1 MGHIFSRFS
10 PGRRIASCILVVL
23 CVLSMLSA
31 KADAIVLCI
40 NSQGST
46 AIEVFEG
53 HHAGCDES
61 TNLLSESAPVRQ
73 TTLQSNRCCTDMPL
87 IGICNEVP
95 VVHQPANVDAAMACG
110 SRPVPW
116 FALLPAR
123 LSGTIFRVPGPPP
136 AFEPLKTIIMV
147 V

>member
-1 MGHIFSRFS
+1 MGHIFSRFP
-10 PGRRIASCILVVL
+10 PGRRIASCILVIL
-23 CVLSMLSA
+23 SVLSMLSA

-46 AIEVFEG
+46 EIEVLEG
-53 HHAGCDES
+53 HHAGCEVS
-61 TNLLSESAPVRQ
+61 TNLLSENAPLQQ
-73 TTLQSNRCCTDMPL
+73 TTLQSDRCCTDMPL

-95 VVHQPANVDAAMACG
+95 VVPQAANADIASACD
-110 SRPVPW
+110 SRPVSW
-116 FALLPAR
+116 FVLAPAR
-123 LSGTIFRVPGPPP
+123 PSAIIFRVPGPPP